1 MALEDKFTESII
13 VSSLNVL
20 KTEHG
25 WNENLIN
32 KILGLYN
39 SDSLTN
45 IKSLSIAFEEVAV
58 SKEVEDND

>member
-1 MALEDKFTESII
+1 MAIEDKFTESII

-25 WNENLIN
+25 WNENLIS

-45 IKSLSIAFEEVAV
+45 IKSLSNAFEEVAV